1 MRKEILVRNGKRV
14 DMLSRSIKEGA
25 ATLENIPGLIRQVIE
40 EDMWHEHLHEETGEV
55 FQFENFKEFVVSP
68 PPQGLGTTIATLIR
82 LCADDALVVDMID
95 QAVQFTPPDLVG
107 ISHPVKS
114 ENGDSASQDG
124 KRYIATGTSRQA
136 GLRKLRQHAETSP
149 QVEQL
154 RQAVLAGEISINK
167 ALIEAGLKSERITI
181 TRDPEKAAEVL
192 KRSFT
197 NEELQQLIRLLRS

>member
-1 MRKEILVRNGKRV
+1 MKKETLVRNGKRV
-14 DMLSRSIKEGA
+14 DMLWRSIKEGA
-25 ATLENIPGLIRQVIE
+25 ASLDNIPGLIRQVIE
-40 EDMWHEHLHEETGEV
+40 EDMWREHLHEETGEV

-68 PPQGLGTTIATLIR
+68 PPQGLGTNVATLIR

-95 QAVQFTPPDLVG
+95 EAVQFTPPDLVA

-114 ENGDSASQDG
+114 DNGDGSQDG

-154 RQAVLAGEISINK
+154 RQAVLAGELSINK
-167 ALIEAGLKSERITI
+167 ALIEAGLRSERITI

>member
-1 MRKEILVRNGKRV
+1 MKKEVLVRNGKRV
-14 DMLSRSIKEGA
+14 DMLSRSIKDGA
-25 ATLENIPGLIRQVIE
+25 ASLESIPGLIRQVLE
-40 EDMWHEHLHEETGEV
+40 EDMWRGHLHEETGEV

-68 PPQGLGTTIATLIR
+68 PPQGLGTNIATLIR

-95 QAVQFTPPDLVG
+95 EAVQFTPPDLVA
-107 ISHPVKS
+107 ISHPV
-114 ENGDSASQDG
+114 NGDGSQDG
-124 KRYIATGTSRQA
+124 KKYIATGTSRQA

-149 QVEQL
+149 KVEQL
-154 RQAVLAGEISINK
+154 RQAVLTGEMSINK

-192 KRSFT
+192 KRSFS